1 MLFNSLMFLFVFL
14 PITMAVYFAVD
25 IKLFGGGQNNSE
37 RKQIILNFILVLFS
51 LAFFAWDN
59 VGNVWILLS
68 LILFNYIAG
77 MAWRECRSVLLLGVF
92 YDLFILFKYKY
103 LSLVLSFFLGKTE
116 EIIAPLGISF
126 IIFHCISYLMDLYQR
141 KAEPEHNLIHFS
153 LYITFF
159 PKLIQ
164 GPIVKYRDME
174 TEIKNRERVCAAR
187 LSSGLMRFIIGLSK
201 KVLIA
206 DLLGETV
213 SEIFSLVFTEWGIDV
228 LTAWIGCLAYT
239 MQIYMDFS
247 GYSDMAI
254 GLGRIFG
261 FHMEEN
267 FNFPY
272 RSTSITEFWR
282 RWHISLGSWFREYLY
297 IPLGGNRTGNVY
309 VNLFL
314 VFVATGIWHGA
325 GVLFLLWGIGH
336 GLCVMLERKIRTK
349 RWYQNVPDFIKWA
362 ATMLLV
368 SVGWLTFRLP
378 DLETM
383 VRYLAYMVGNGRFL
397 IPGYIPFT
405 WQYFLTVRFA
415 VLVGVSALG
424 IYVLGN
430 GRVYQWW
437 KFQWDHS
444 VGIQVIT
451 CGVLLFL
458 WCLCFVTIV
467 ATEYSP
473 FIYFQF

>member
-1 MLFNSLMFLFVFL
+1 
-14 PITMAVYFAVD
+14 
-25 IKLFGGGQNNSE
+25 
-37 RKQIILNFILVLFS
+37 
-51 LAFFAWDN
+51 
-59 VGNVWILLS
+59 
-68 LILFNYIAG
+68 
-77 MAWRECRSVLLLGVF
+77 
-92 YDLFILFKYKY
+92 
-103 LSLVLSFFLGKTE
+103 
-116 EIIAPLGISF
+116 
-126 IIFHCISYLMDLYQR
+126 
-141 KAEPEHNLIHFS
+141 
-153 LYITFF
+153 
-159 PKLIQ
+159 
-164 GPIVKYRDME
+164 ME
-174 TEIKNRERVCAAR
+174 AEIKNRERVCAAR
-187 LSSGLMRFIIGLSK
+187 LSSGLTRFIIGLSK

-261 FHMEEN
+261 FHMDEN

-272 RSTSITEFWR
+272 RSKSITEFWR

-424 IYVLGN
+424 IYVLGG

-451 CGVLLFL
+451 CGVVLFL